1 MLKSALLIGAGIVVG
16 AGAIQGLHAASGP
29 TVLTTYEANIKDEA
43 GYTAALPEVEKYIK
57 DNGGQRLAGGFNKA
71 KLIDGT
77 GAVGNRYVIVSWP
90 NAAAFEKAQSDGLKA
105 WIDKHGNG
113 AREQH
118 TGRARGHHVQVAVL
132 AHRGAGPQDSAA
144 CHRLGA
150 GKRLQQSLSSMLPVR
165 TSEVRRPRKRVRRK
179 LAREEAAPGQEQIRS
194 CAEASDGGDGP
205 ARGAR
210 STSIG

>member
-1 MLKSALLIGAGIVVG
+1 MLKSALLIGAGLVVG
-16 AGAIQGLHAASGP
+16 AGAVQGLHAASGP
-29 TVLTTYEANIKDEA
+29 MVLTTYEANIKDEA

-113 AREQH
+113 ARQIMVE
-118 TGRARGHHVQVAVL
+118 GV
-132 AHRGAGPQDSAA
+132 
-144 CHRLGA
+144 
-150 GKRLQQSLSSMLPVR
+150 
-165 TSEVRRPRKRVRRK
+165 
-179 LAREEAAPGQEQIRS
+179 EAK
-194 CAEASDGGDGP
+194 
-205 ARGAR
+205 
-210 STSIG
+210 

>member
-77 GAVGNRYVIVSWP
+77 GAVGNRYVIVSRP

-113 AREQH
+113 ARQIMVE
-118 TGRARGHHVQVAVL
+118 GV
-132 AHRGAGPQDSAA
+132 
-144 CHRLGA
+144 
-150 GKRLQQSLSSMLPVR
+150 
-165 TSEVRRPRKRVRRK
+165 
-179 LAREEAAPGQEQIRS
+179 EAK
-194 CAEASDGGDGP
+194 
-205 ARGAR
+205 
-210 STSIG
+210 

>member
-1 MLKSALLIGAGIVVG
+1 MKVWAPAHRAAASSAFSADRTLPRSTPLEKTATSP
-16 AGAIQGLHAASGP
+16 LHAASGP
-29 TVLTTYEANIKDEA
+29 MVLTTYEANIKDEA

-113 AREQH
+113 ARQIMVE
-118 TGRARGHHVQVAVL
+118 GV
-132 AHRGAGPQDSAA
+132 
-144 CHRLGA
+144 
-150 GKRLQQSLSSMLPVR
+150 
-165 TSEVRRPRKRVRRK
+165 
-179 LAREEAAPGQEQIRS
+179 EAK
-194 CAEASDGGDGP
+194 
-205 ARGAR
+205 
-210 STSIG
+210 